1 MDLTGL
7 PPWLQA
13 AADPRILVPLAL
25 IAGLAVAE
33 RLVPARGAPLGMT
46 ARQGVNLA
54 LGAAGWGL
62 ARLLVPAGLVAVAV
76 WAQAAGFGLLNG
88 LGAGDGWLVV
98 LVAWLALDC
107 AIWFQH
113 LMFHKLPWLW
123 RLHRVHHTDTVMDLT
138 TGVRFHPGEIA
149 VSLAWKGA
157 VIAVLGAPPAAV
169 LLFESMLAAMA
180 LITHANIRLPQPL
193 ERALRWV
200 LITPALHLVHH
211 HPDPRWTDST
221 YGNLLSVWDRLA
233 GTLRTSAPDGRIGLD
248 DWRANAD
255 QRLVA
260 LLAQPLQT
268 VSNTRPTGQT

>member
-1 MDLTGL
+1 MDPASL
-7 PPWLQA
+7 PPWLLP

-33 RLVPARGAPLGMT
+33 RLVPARDAPAGLT
-46 ARQGVNLA
+46 ARQGVNLL
-54 LGAAGWGL
+54 LGATGWVL

-76 WAQAAGFGLLNG
+76 WAGAAGFGLLNW

-98 LVAWLALDC
+98 LVAWLALDF

-123 RLHRVHHTDTVMDLT
+123 RLHRVHHTDTVIDLT

-157 VIAVLGAPPAAV
+157 VIALLGAPPAAV

-180 LITHANIRLPQPL
+180 LITHANIRLPQRL

-200 LITPALHLVHH
+200 LVTPALHLVHH

-233 GTLRTSAPDGRIGLD
+233 GTLRTSAPDGRIGLLD
-248 DWRANAD
+248 SARNEDSSD
-255 QRLVA
+255 ILRL
-260 LLAQPLQT
+260 LKSPFND
-268 VSNTRPTGQT
+268 SRSR

>member
-1 MDLTGL
+1 MVMTGL
-7 PPWLQA
+7 PPWLQT

-33 RLVPARGAPLGMT
+33 RLVPARAAPMHVT
-46 ARQGVNLA
+46 ARHGANLV
-54 LGAAGWGL
+54 LGAVGWGL
-62 ARLLVPAGLVAVAV
+62 ARLLVPAGLVGVAV
-76 WAQAAGFGLLNG
+76 WADTAGFGLFNW
-88 LGAGDGWLVV
+88 LGVGDGWLVV
-98 LVAWLALDC
+98 LVAWLGLDC

-123 RLHRVHHTDTVMDLT
+123 RLHRVHHTDTVMDFT

-149 VSLAWKGA
+149 VSLAWKA
-157 VIAVLGAPPAAV
+157 TVIALLGAPPAAV

-180 LITHANIRLPQPL
+180 LFTHANIRLPPPVD
-193 ERALRWV
+193 RAIGWLI
-200 LITPALHLVHH
+200 ITPALHMVHH

-248 DWRANAD
+248 HWRADHD
-255 QRLVA
+255 QHLTA
-260 LLAQPLQT
+260 LLVQPLQ
-268 VSNTRPTGQT
+268 PTATTGPNGRT